1 MTLHIFYRNFSIGK
15 YIYCVLLFSQI
26 SDSISVNKF
35 YATLSDDKKEKIAN
49 GPELGDFIHDN
60 PQVNAENIKR
70 KKGER

>member
-1 MTLHIFYRNFSIGK
+1 M
-15 YIYCVLLFSQI
+15 LLFSKI
-26 SDSISVNKF
+26 SDGISVNKF

-49 GPELGDFIHDN
+49 GPELGDFIHEN

>member
-1 MTLHIFYRNFSIGK
+1 MR
-15 YIYCVLLFSQI
+15 LFSQI

-60 PQVNAENIKR
+60 RQVNTENIKR